1 MVEELVRLTNI
12 SKTYGKVRALDAIS
26 VVVHERE
33 IVGLVGDNGAGKSTL
48 VKILSGSTKADHG
61 EISFRGRR
69 VSIKKPRDAIGLGIE
84 TIHQDSA
91 LVMQLSVARNL
102 FLGREPTKSLGLF
115 RLLNKPMMRSET
127 AALLE
132 KVGITKGI
140 DPDARIVGL
149 SGGERQAIAIARAM
163 YFEADLII
171 LDEPTNNLGIEE
183 SAMVLQ
189 YMREAKE
196 NGHSSIFITHNIY
209 HVFQVVDRIVILR
222 RGRMVADVRRDET
235 SVEEIEKLITGLL
248 ESRWSTPTAS

>member
-1 MVEELVRLTNI
+1 MVDELVRLINVA
-12 SKTYGKVRALDAIS
+12 KTYGKVRALDAIS
-26 VVVHERE
+26 LTVHERE

-48 VKILSGSTKADHG
+48 VKILSGSTRADHG
-61 EISFRGRR
+61 EITFRGKR
-69 VSIKKPRDAIGLGIE
+69 VRIKRPQDAIRLGIE

-102 FLGREPTKSLGLF
+102 FLGREPTKSLGPVH
-115 RLLNKPMMRSET
+115 LLNKQLMRFET
-127 AALLE
+127 AKLLQQ
-132 KVGITKGI
+132 VGIAKGI

-149 SGGERQAIAIARAM
+149 SGGERQSIAIARAM

-189 YMREAKE
+189 YMREAKGK
-196 NGHSSIFITHNIY
+196 GHSSIFITHNIH

-222 RGRMVADVRRDET
+222 RGRLVADVRREET

-248 ESRWSTPTAS
+248 DSKWSTPATS